1 MLYTNNSSNEK
12 FLIHADH
19 VINSLEG
26 SAEAASVMARYNYSA
41 QHFAEGR
48 QLLEQVNSANR
59 EYDALVRSQK
69 NATAQFH
76 AEWQKQDVIYQIQ
89 RQAAH
94 RCLKNELGH
103 ILRSQQATY
112 TGWIVDAN
120 RFYTEVLNNPE
131 YLAKL
136 NAVHVRS
143 EELQLAQQAVAMLRA
158 SKSQQNQSQFS
169 IRLMQQR
176 KDSSLAEF
184 KNWFAEMIGL
194 ARVAFRQQPSMLKLL
209 RIMPSRLSSE
219 NKNEPAANGSSHA
232 TQPLAV
238 AA

>member
-26 SAEAASVMARYNYSA
+26 SAETASVMARYNYSA
-41 QHFAEGR
+41 QQFAEGP
-48 QLLEQVNSANR
+48 QLLEQVISANR

-112 TGWIVDAN
+112 TGWIVD
-120 RFYTEVLNNPE
+120 
-131 YLAKL
+131 
-136 NAVHVRS
+136 VRS

-158 SKSQQNQSQFS
+158 SKDQQNQSQFS

-184 KNWFAEMIGL
+184 KNWFAEMIGI

-219 NKNEPAANGSSHA
+219 NKNEPAANGASHA
-232 TQPLAV
+232 TQPMAV